1 MVKKKKKE
9 KNITYKKISTLK
21 NLMTLVS
28 SCNHGN
34 DPVQGS
40 QRQSAKRSTIDLEI
54 FIVKIFSWLTKTKKK
69 HEKHFT
75 MDNYYRQQ

>member
-28 SCNHGN
+28 SCNHDN

-54 FIVKIFSWLTKTKKK
+54 FIVKIFSWFTKKTKKNTK
-69 HEKHFT
+69 NTLYH
-75 MDNYYRQQ
+75 